1 MYRIGC
7 EQGTVSVEVLHV
19 ALGGVEELVAS
30 LLERMDDR
38 VVNVRD
44 DNPSL
49 GQSIA
54 EVGVFVA
61 HAHLCGEAFLEK
73 DVTRYQEAHT
83 DESIC
88 RRLLSLGE
96 AAGLDFVPI
105 LIAQKS
111 VAGGAL
117 GRIAEA
123 PYHYPLGMRC
133 LQVVHDEALGGG
145 HCVGVNDEKLVSLG
159 LLR

>member
-1 MYRIGC
+1 M
-7 EQGTVSVEVLHV
+7 SVEVLHV
-19 ALGGVEELVAS
+19 ALGRIEELVAG
-30 LLERMDDR
+30 LLECMDDG
-38 VVNVRD
+38 VVDVRD
-44 DNPSL
+44 GDTSL

-61 HAHLCGEAFLEK
+61 HAHLCREAFLEK

-88 RRLLSLGE
+88 GRLLSLGE
-96 AAGLDFVPI
+96 AAGFDFVPI

-111 VAGGAL
+111 VVGGAL
-117 GRIAEA
+117 GRIAKA
-123 PYHYPLGMRC
+123 PYHYPIGMRC
-133 LQVVHDEALGGG
+133 LQVVYDEAVGGG
-145 HCVGVNDEKLVSLG
+145 HRVGVNDEELVALG